1 MKTKIYT
8 LLLILFGII
17 PCFGQNNDLIETV
30 RKGNKQIKSFT
41 AKFTEMQYRH
51 ATKQS
56 NELYGKMYYD
66 AIGRIAMIYTE
77 PEGDYVIIDGS
88 TLVAKRKG
96 KKNHF
101 SGAKANAMTELS
113 NSIMHS
119 MTGEVSTVAE
129 ENDAEIRS
137 KADNT
142 YYNFVL
148 TRRNIDPKQKHQI
161 VKLTLRYDKR
171 SCALVLLMV
180 EEASGNTSTYALSA
194 PQLNAEI
201 PDNVFISKQ

>member
-8 LLLILFGII
+8 LLLILSFIT
-17 PCFGQNNDLIETV
+17 PCFGQSNDLIETV
-30 RKGNKQIKSFT
+30 RKGNRQIKSFT

-56 NELYGKMYYD
+56 NEMYGKMYFD

-88 TLVAKRKG
+88 TIVTKRKG
-96 KKNHF
+96 QKSHF

-113 NSIMHS
+113 NNIMHC
-119 MTGEVSTVAE
+119 MTGEINLVAE
-129 ENDAEIRS
+129 ENDAELRS

-142 YYNFVL
+142 YYNFIL
-148 TRRNIDPKQKHQI
+148 TRRTIDPKQKHQL

-171 SCALVLLMV
+171 SCALVLLMA
-180 EEASGNTSTYALSA
+180 EDASGNTSTYALSA
-194 PQLNAEI
+194 PQLNVEI